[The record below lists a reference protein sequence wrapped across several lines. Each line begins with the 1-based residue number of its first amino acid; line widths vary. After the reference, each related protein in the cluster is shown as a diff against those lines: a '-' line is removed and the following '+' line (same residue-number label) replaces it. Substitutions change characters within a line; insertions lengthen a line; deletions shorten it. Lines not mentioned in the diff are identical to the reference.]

1 MVTVFLLKLV
11 LLYEKRLFLVAIYLD
26 FQRIAFSFGSA
37 FPVHSLTFEEDE
49 FSYQCPKTFGINVQV
64 KGVLPT
70 LGSLLHLL
78 ETHTSSVECMSP
90 PRFGGR
96 SHRCPKHTDTQ
107 WEDTAGVHLPP
118 PHHPSVSIPEAPYA
132 TEARLSL
139 CHLAINQCPKK
150 PKIIMKTTCKSSPQ
164 FLQCL

>member
-1 MVTVFLLKLV
+1 M
-11 LLYEKRLFLVAIYLD
+11 YEKRLFLVAIYLD
-26 FQRIAFSFGSA
+26 FQRIAFSFGPA

-70 LGSLLHLL
+70 LGSPLHLL

-107 WEDTAGVHLPP
+107 WRTQQVCTCPLPILLSP
-118 PHHPSVSIPEAPYA
+118 FL
-132 TEARLSL
+132 RL
-139 CHLAINQCPKK
+139 HMQQRPDLAFV
-150 PKIIMKTTCKSSPQ
+150 TW
-164 FLQCL
+164 L